1 MKLSSFI
8 INDLGTITVIIPKTK
23 RALSWLKNNLHTE
36 SWQWDGS
43 VLSIDSRYAEDIINA
58 LA

>member
-23 RALSWLKNNLHTE
+23 KALSWLKNNFYTQ
-36 SWQWDGS
+36 SWQWEGS
-43 VLSIDSRYAEDIINA
+43 ALSIDSRYAEDIVDA
-58 LA
+58 LS

>member
-8 INDLGTITVIIPKTK
+8 INDLGTITVIIPKTVK
-23 RALSWLKNNLHTE
+23 AFIWLKNNLHTE
-36 SWQWDGS
+36 SWQWDGDM
-43 VLSIDSRYAEDIINA
+43 LSIDSRYAEDIIDA